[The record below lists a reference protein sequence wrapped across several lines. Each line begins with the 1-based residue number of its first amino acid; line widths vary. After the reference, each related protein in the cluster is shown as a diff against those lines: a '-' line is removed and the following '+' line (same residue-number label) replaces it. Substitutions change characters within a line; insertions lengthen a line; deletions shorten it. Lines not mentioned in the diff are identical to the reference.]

1 MNSLNQLRNII
12 SSFQGEEIK
21 SLEKHINYLKSGQD
35 LQISKSAQ
43 LLKFLLESQVH
54 SPTDIQKAIYGKQN
68 YSAFN
73 KLVNRLREK
82 ALEVMLFSSNIKSGS
97 YAERSRTI
105 FELRKRMIQIDML
118 ILKGLRRNILEEI
131 NLVIKK
137 AKEYEIYD
145 VLVQALHTKQR
156 FQGVD
161 LGQSQADNLK
171 IEIQKAEF
179 QWTSLNYSQSKF
191 NELISMINSSSN
203 PDSYKTE
210 LAFGLGLLK
219 TEYERTDS
227 ATIGYY
233 YKLLLVEKFQN
244 EKNYKKAGESLIEL
258 ITLIDNNSS
267 VYSKFRIGSMTL
279 NIANNFIFL
288 KELDAS
294 LEKLIIAKEYFA
306 NQPVNLAILN
316 EIEFYN
322 LFYRGD
328 LDQSSLCLDDLI
340 KYTRTVN
347 TPLLLDK
354 RIFFKGC
361 LRFIQGDYQQA
372 LDLII
377 DCNELDKDKEGW
389 NITKRI
395 MITLCR
401 IEIQDYESVDL
412 KINSLDKFIK
422 RLLKTKNVRP
432 RYLIIIRIL
441 RKLINENFDY
451 RKVYTSR
458 LKYFNQLS
466 SDDSDYRWEI
476 KSPELVIFD
485 EWFRS
490 KMKKKTYDHK
500 IIMNN
505 IFK

>member
-1 MNSLNQLRNII
+1 M
-12 SSFQGEEIK
+12 
-21 SLEKHINYLKSGQD
+21 
-35 LQISKSAQ
+35 
-43 LLKFLLESQVH
+43 
-54 SPTDIQKAIYGKQN
+54 
-68 YSAFN
+68 
-73 KLVNRLREK
+73 
-82 ALEVMLFSSNIKSGS
+82 
-97 YAERSRTI
+97 
-105 FELRKRMIQIDML
+105 
-118 ILKGLRRNILEEI
+118 
-131 NLVIKK
+131 
-137 AKEYEIYD
+137 
-145 VLVQALHTKQR
+145 
-156 FQGVD
+156 
-161 LGQSQADNLK
+161 K
-171 IEIQKAEF
+171 I
-179 QWTSLNYSQSKF
+179 
-191 NELISMINSSSN
+191 
-203 PDSYKTE
+203 
-210 LAFGLGLLK
+210 
-219 TEYERTDS
+219 
-227 ATIGYY
+227 
-233 YKLLLVEKFQN
+233 
-244 EKNYKKAGESLIEL
+244 
-258 ITLIDNNSS
+258 
-267 VYSKFRIGSMTL
+267 

-288 KELDAS
+288 KELDDS
-294 LEKLIIAKEYFA
+294 LEKLIIAKQYFA

-500 IIMNN
+500 IIMNSM
-505 IFK
+505 FK